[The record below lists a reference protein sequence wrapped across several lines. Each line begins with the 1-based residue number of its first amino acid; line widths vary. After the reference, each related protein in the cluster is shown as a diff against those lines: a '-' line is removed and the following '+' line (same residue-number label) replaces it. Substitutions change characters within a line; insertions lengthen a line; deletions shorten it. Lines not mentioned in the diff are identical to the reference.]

1 MPTPRSVKE
10 LRAKFKKGKAKEYGG
25 IGGTWWE
32 GKNYVEVRK
41 EVRISVF
48 SPDPPNKLKPTVLL
62 QWKHSSLLKNK
73 LSESQG
79 YLVPANAKP
88 LTQQTGMGQQLFNA
102 NILQSNISSL
112 CREH

>member
-1 MPTPRSVKE
+1 MPAPSSVKK
-10 LRAKFKKGKAKEYGG
+10 LGAKFKKGKAKEFGG

-41 EVRISVF
+41 EVCISVF

-62 QWKHSSLLKNK
+62 QWKHSFLLRYK

-88 LTQQTGMGQQLFNA
+88 LPQQTETGQQLFNA
-102 NILQSNISSL
+102 NTLQSNISSL